1 METSFPGV
9 FLQCEIHVSL
19 VKKYNIMKLEFSI
32 FVYFIMFTKDLRIYF
47 IFLPILL
54 YIRYVHVN

>member
-1 METSFPGV
+1 MHIA
-9 FLQCEIHVSL
+9 LD
-19 VKKYNIMKLEFSI
+19 KKYNITKLEFSI

-54 YIRYVHVN
+54 YIRYVHVNWSFFQA

>member
-1 METSFPGV
+1 
-9 FLQCEIHVSL
+9 
-19 VKKYNIMKLEFSI
+19 MKLEFSI
-32 FVYFIMFTKDLRIYF
+32 FIYFIMFTKDLRIYF